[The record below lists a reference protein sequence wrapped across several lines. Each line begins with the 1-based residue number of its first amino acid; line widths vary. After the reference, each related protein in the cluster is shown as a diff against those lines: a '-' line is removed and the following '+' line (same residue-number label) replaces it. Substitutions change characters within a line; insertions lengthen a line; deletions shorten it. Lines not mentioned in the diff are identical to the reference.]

1 MESMTNS
8 KYFKVETVEQFKI
21 LKYININFKDNAL
34 ELELLQDNAIKATDK
49 NGEQVIFYYD
59 YEAQKVSSQDNL

>member
-1 MESMTNS
+1 MTNN

-21 LKYININFKDNAL
+21 LKYININFRNNAL

-49 NGEQVIFYYD
+49 NGETIVFYYD
-59 YEAQKVSSQDNL
+59 YDAQKVSSQDYI

>member
-1 MESMTNS
+1 MTNS

-49 NGEQVIFYYD
+49 NGERIVFFYD
-59 YEAQKVSSQDNL
+59 YDAQKVTSRESI

>member
-1 MESMTNS
+1 MTNS
-8 KYFKVETVEQFKI
+8 RYFKVETVEQFKI

-49 NGEQVIFYYD
+49 NGEKIVFYYD
-59 YEAQKVSSQDNL
+59 YDAQKVSSPDSI

>member
-1 MESMTNS
+1 MTNS
-8 KYFKVETVEQFKI
+8 RYFKVETVEQFKI

-49 NGEQVIFYYD
+49 NGETIVFFYD
-59 YEAQKVSSQDNL
+59 YDARKVSSQDCI